1 VGREK
6 SPMNYLQVE
15 ALMVWFALWELNP
28 WLKFRD
34 IEAEFEL
41 DWPNPLKRPRII
53 GTYPHPA
60 ETHLSQLTSF
70 ED

>member
-1 VGREK
+1 VRREK

-15 ALMVWFALWELNP
+15 ALMVLFALWVLNP

-53 GTYPHPA
+53 GTYQIPP
-60 ETHLSQLTSF
+60 Q
-70 ED
+70 